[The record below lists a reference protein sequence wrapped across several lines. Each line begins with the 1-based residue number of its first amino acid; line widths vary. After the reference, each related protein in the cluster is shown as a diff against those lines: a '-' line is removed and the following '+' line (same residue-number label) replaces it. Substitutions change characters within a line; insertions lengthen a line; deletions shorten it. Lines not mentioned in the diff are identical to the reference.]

1 MNSLCSISS
10 SLRGFLPTHI
20 VPTKLYENVQI
31 VVREGD
37 SRRVKLLS
45 GGGSGHEPAH
55 VGYVGPNHLTAA
67 ICGEIFASPS
77 VQQILAGIL
86 ASGGRDDTFLLIVNN
101 YTGDWLNFS
110 LARDI
115 AKNSLGYGQIE
126 ILLVTDDIAIENVQ
140 ESVGARGLAGCVLII
155 KIAGAMAEDGRSLRD
170 IHSFC
175 TDLFT
180 RKLLLTVGFTFESN
194 LKTGQ
199 ISQIEIGKGIHGE
212 PGATRD
218 TNLSTFDDIAEDL
231 LEKFLKYTPKGAEVI
246 VMINNL
252 GGTSQHILNVFSC
265 SLLPRINSSFHI
277 VHTFSGTFMTS
288 LNQEGI
294 SVTLLN
300 ISDRKEILEY
310 VLRTIGTGIPQ
321 PKPIF
326 TNWDTTIFEELILDG
341 NSDKQIAQKDPQLLA
356 AAFRNACEDLL
367 KECTL
372 LNEMDA
378 ELGDGDTGSTISR
391 GVSHF
396 LTHFSRTED
405 FLHPGTF
412 LKRLSWELSSRMGGS
427 SGALYGIFFQ
437 AASTAFGKSHPDSSP
452 NELDLWIEAL
462 HRGNLALQAAARS
475 KRGDRTMLDPLLT
488 IEDFLQKSSSLP
500 TSVLAENISRI
511 VAESAAAT
519 KTMIPRAGRAAYTTT
534 TLKTDLIYPDPG
546 AHAVAIWVR
555 GAAKCFQQK

>member
-20 VPTKLYENVQI
+20 APTKLYENVRV

-77 VQQILAGIL
+77 VQQILVGIL

-218 TNLSTFDDIAEDL
+218 TNLSTFDDIAVDL

-265 SLLPRINSSFHI
+265 SLLPRISNHFHV

-310 VLRTIGTGIPQ
+310 VLRTIGT
-321 PKPIF
+321 
-326 TNWDTTIFEELILDG
+326 
-341 NSDKQIAQKDPQLLA
+341 
-356 AAFRNACEDLL
+356 FRNACEDLL

-452 NELDLWIEAL
+452 NDLDLWIEAL

-511 VAESAAAT
+511 VAESAATT
-519 KTMIPRAGRAAYTTT
+519 KNN
-534 TLKTDLIYPDPG
+534 DPPG
-546 AHAVAIWVR
+546 WSGCLHDYNT
-555 GAAKCFQQK
+555 